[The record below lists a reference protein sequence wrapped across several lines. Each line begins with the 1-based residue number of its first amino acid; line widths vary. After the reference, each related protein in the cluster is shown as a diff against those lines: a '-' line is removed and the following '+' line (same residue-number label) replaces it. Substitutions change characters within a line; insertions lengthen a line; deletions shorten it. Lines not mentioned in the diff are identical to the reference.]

1 MSQSLTKFEQALAE
15 FKRRCEVQRVL
26 KNLRIVETRLREET
40 NGMTVYF
47 DPESVD
53 GFVALDALSPIEA
66 EIDEKYDICFAAIP
80 AH

>member
-1 MSQSLTKFEQALAE
+1 MAESLNKFEQALSE
-15 FKRRCEVQRVL
+15 FKYRCQVHRVL
-26 KNLRIVETRLREET
+26 KNLRIVETDLREET

-47 DPESVD
+47 DPESID

>member
-1 MSQSLTKFEQALAE
+1 MAESLNKFEQALSE
-15 FKRRCEVQRVL
+15 FKHQCQSHRVL
-26 KNLRIVETRLREET
+26 KNLRIVETDLRKET

-53 GFVALDALSPIEA
+53 GFVALDALPPIEA
-66 EIDEKYDICFAAIP
+66 KIDEKYDICFAAIP

>member
-15 FKRRCEVQRVL
+15 FKRRCEAHRVL
-26 KNLRIVETRLREET
+26 KNLHIVETRLREET

-53 GFVALDALSPIEA
+53 GFIVLDSLSPIEA